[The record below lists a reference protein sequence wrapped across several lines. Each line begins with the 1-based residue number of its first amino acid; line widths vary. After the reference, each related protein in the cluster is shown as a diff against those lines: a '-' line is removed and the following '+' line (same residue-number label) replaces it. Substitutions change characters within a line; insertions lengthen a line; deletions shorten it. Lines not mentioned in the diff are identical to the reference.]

1 MKTKTIGYRLTEEEV
16 AKLNEIAISLNFFY
30 GGKPCFTKVL
40 REIAKGNLIISQKI
54 T

>member
-1 MKTKTIGYRLTEEEV
+1 MKTKTIGYRLTEKEV
-16 AKLNEIAISLNFFY
+16 EILNEIAISLNFFY

-40 REIAKGNLIISQKI
+40 RGIAKGNLIISQKI